1 MLKTN
6 PRAMT
11 QLAGLCIAATAVETQ
26 QAFCATPGYSVAE
39 AQGQTP
45 SLLQSGPNE
54 AVAPVEY
61 ARGAIKIIALM
72 SHHGKL
78 PVSAERA

>member
-11 QLAGLCIAATAVETQ
+11 QLAGLCIAATAFETQ
-26 QAFCATPGYSVAE
+26 QAFCAITGYSVTE
-39 AQGQTP
+39 AQGQNP
-45 SLLQSGPNE
+45 RLLQSGSNE

-61 ARGAIKIIALM
+61 ARAATKTIAFM
-72 SHHGKL
+72 SRQGKL